1 MFAHTSQV
9 VGSMI
14 TGTEEFASLA
24 RRAHEFAGTGVRK
37 VSFVYDD
44 GAILERTLGF
54 DSQTGGITLAGEGF
68 ATTLMPSELHASP
81 LADMILG
88 GRVFVKEP

>member
-1 MFAHTSQV
+1 MIAHASNIA
-9 VGSMI
+9 GSMI

-24 RRAHEFAGTGVRK
+24 RRANEFAESGVRK

-54 DSQTGGITLAGEGF
+54 DSQTGSITLAGEGF
-68 ATTLMPSELHASP
+68 ATTLQPSEIHASP